1 LRDTSGSARFSR
13 REFLVTAAA
22 ARQSRRPNLLLLL
35 AGRWRAQTLGAAGGG
50 ELIAPNL
57 DRLIREGVWFSRA
70 YACCPLGSPA
80 RASIL
85 AGRFPHAMRTPARCE
100 DPTLISELKRAG
112 YSAGCIGDWGCD
124 SAPGA
129 GPAAIEFLRANI
141 PNDFCLCLSL
151 EPPVP
156 APERFARLYA
166 AHEFRLRDNVPED
179 LEARAREAYALHYA
193 QRSALDSDLG
203 RLLRTLDETGLAQD
217 TIVVFTSDHG
227 DLLGSHGR
235 ESADDPREE
244 SARVPLVVRYPRRI
258 QGGGTI
264 DFLASSVDLAP
275 ALLALCGVDVPRSMQ
290 GRDLSEPILTGKG
303 DPPESIY
310 AEGRLRAQGE
320 WRMLVRGLD
329 KLVVNTRLEVTHLYN
344 LGRDPYE
351 MTNLATD
358 GTQRRKRDELLALLR
373 RWILRTGDRLNRP
386 PSVR

>member
-1 LRDTSGSARFSR
+1 MKDTSGSARFSR
-13 REFLVTAAA
+13 RELLAAA
-22 ARQSRRPNLLLLL
+22 AVARQSRRPNLLLLL
-35 AGRWRAQTLGAAGGG
+35 AGGWRAQTLPAAGGG

-57 DRLIREGVWFSRA
+57 DRLFREGVCFSRA
-70 YACCPLGSPA
+70 YACCPLGAPA
-80 RASIL
+80 RAAIL
-85 AGRFPHAMRTPARCE
+85 TGRFPHAMRTPARCE
-100 DPTLISELKRAG
+100 EPTLISELKRAG
-112 YSAGCIGDWGCD
+112 YSTGCIGDWTCD

-129 GPAAIEFLRANI
+129 APAAIQYLRANI

-151 EPPVP
+151 EPPAP

-166 AHEFRLRDNVPED
+166 ARNFRLRDNVPED
-179 LEARAREAYALHYA
+179 LDARAREAHALYYA
-193 QRSALDSDLG
+193 QCSALDSEAG
-203 RLLRTLDETGLAQD
+203 RLLKTLDETGLAQD
-217 TIVVFTSDHG
+217 TIVVFTSDRG
-227 DLLGSHGR
+227 DLLGSHGL
-235 ESADDPREE
+235 ESADDPHEE

-290 GRDLSEPILTGKG
+290 GRDLSEAILTGKG

-373 RWILRTGDRLNRP
+373 RWILRTGDRARL
-386 PSVR
+386 

>member
-1 LRDTSGSARFSR
+1 LRNTSGSARFSR
-13 REFLVTAAA
+13 REFLATAAA
-22 ARQSRRPNLLLLL
+22 ARQPRRPNLLLLL
-35 AGRWRAQTLGAAGGG
+35 AGGWRAQTLPAAGGG

-57 DRLIREGVWFSRA
+57 DRLVREGVCFSRA

-85 AGRFPHAMRTPARCE
+85 AGRFPHAMRAPGRCE

-112 YSAGCIGDWGCD
+112 YPAGCVGDWGCD
-124 SAPGA
+124 SAPG
-129 GPAAIEFLRANI
+129 GVPAAIQYLRANI

-151 EPPVP
+151 EPPAP
-156 APERFARLYA
+156 APESFARLYA
-166 AHEFRLRDNVPED
+166 ARNFRLRDNVPED
-179 LEARAREAYALHYA
+179 LDAPARQAYALYYA
-193 QRSALDSDLG
+193 QCSALDSEAG
-203 RLLRTLDETGLAQD
+203 RLLKTLDETGLAQD

-227 DLLGSHGR
+227 NLLGSHGL
-235 ESADDPREE
+235 EAADDPHEE
-244 SARVPLVVRYPRRI
+244 SVRVPLVVRYPRRI
-258 QGGGTI
+258 RGGGTI

-290 GRDLSEPILTGKG
+290 GRDLSQAILTGEG
-303 DPPESIY
+303 EPPESIY
-310 AEGRLRAQGE
+310 AEGRLRARGE

-329 KLVVNTRLEVTHLYN
+329 KLVVNAGLEVTHLYN
-344 LGRDPYE
+344 LGQDPYE

>member
-1 LRDTSGSARFSR
+1 
-13 REFLVTAAA
+13 
-22 ARQSRRPNLLLLL
+22 
-35 AGRWRAQTLGAAGGG
+35 
-50 ELIAPNL
+50 
-57 DRLIREGVWFSRA
+57 
-70 YACCPLGSPA
+70 
-80 RASIL
+80 
-85 AGRFPHAMRTPARCE
+85 
-100 DPTLISELKRAG
+100 
-112 YSAGCIGDWGCD
+112 
-124 SAPGA
+124 
-129 GPAAIEFLRANI
+129 
-141 PNDFCLCLSL
+141 
-151 EPPVP
+151 
-156 APERFARLYA
+156 
-166 AHEFRLRDNVPED
+166 LRDNVPED
-179 LEARAREAYALHYA
+179 LDARAREAHALYYA
-193 QRSALDSDLG
+193 QCSALDSDAG
-203 RLLRTLDETGLAQD
+203 RLLKMLDETGLAQD

-235 ESADDPREE
+235 ESADDPHEE

-258 QGGGTI
+258 QGGRTI

-344 LGRDPYE
+344 LGQDPYE